1 VLVDDGM
8 ALLMIVMVSVRS
20 LPQGSRAW
28 QWRTY
33 LHKPFRRSARTV
45 TGALYGIPQRVSRQ
59 HDCRWWW
66 CCEQLRVRHRK
77 PAVAAPSAVAHR
89 GPDPLLKG
97 RLTAFWKV
105 LLRIAT
111 NFETDYKGKERAG
124 RTVAV
129 AGALLSGVMYRSGRL
144 V

>member
-8 ALLMIVMVSVRS
+8 TLLMIVMIPISCV
-20 LPQGSRAW
+20 PQGSRAW
-28 QWRTY
+28 QWRTD

-45 TGALYGIPQRVSRQ
+45 TGALYGIQQRVSRQ

-66 CCEQLRVRHRK
+66 CCELLRVRHRK

-89 GPDPLLKG
+89 GFGPSLKG
-97 RLTAFWKV
+97 RLTGFWTV
-105 LLRIAT
+105 LAVIAT
-111 NFETDYKGKERAG
+111 NFETDYKGKERAR